1 MGSLEVIL
9 SNPILFQY
17 GHLEQVSQDYVQMS
31 FEYFQTPCSRDYT
44 THRLWECSVTFT
56 EKIIFKKNSIESPGD
71 EEKQKL
77 GVITLSFPVI
87 ALLFPWSDTTDFC
100 FHFYFNR
107 CVSSPRTIKKSIK
120 INNGIT
126 ENPLPESL
134 DEWLNDYTCTNTL
147 CSCVNCEATLLP
159 DLSHS
164 NSTAAS

>member
-1 MGSLEVIL
+1 MRPLGVIL
-9 SNPILFQY
+9 SNSFLFHY

-31 FEYFQTPCSRDYT
+31 FEHFQTPCSRDYT
-44 THRLWECSVTFT
+44 THCLWECSVTFT
-56 EKIIFKKNSIESPGD
+56 EKIIFKKNNIDSPGD
-71 EEKQKL
+71 EKKKL

-100 FHFYFNR
+100 FHFYVNR

-134 DEWLNDYTCTNTL
+134 DEWLSDYAYMNTL
-147 CSCVNCEATLLP
+147 CSCVNCEATSLP

-164 NSTAAS
+164 SSTAAS